1 MKRQWRKLLTITG
14 MVSMMSLTLYGC
26 GDGKES
32 PDTVVDNV
40 YGQRAEEPE
49 DIKEWEGED
58 QGGASAPEEN
68 TSSVPQ
74 EDEEADLLGD
84 ISEVGEMQFTVTE
97 VISEES
103 EDGSEVMAMIAP
115 APGSDDSDFNHVTVA
130 YDEETVFYIRKI
142 YDNGARYEDLDAS
155 AEDLKTDALVGVWG
169 GYGED
174 GGTFHAV
181 KVQINQIA

>member
-1 MKRQWRKLLTITG
+1 
-14 MVSMMSLTLYGC
+14 MMSLTLYGC

-84 ISEVGEMQFTVTE
+84 ISE
-97 VISEES
+97 ES

-115 APGSDDSDFNHVTVA
+115 APGSDDSYFNHVTVA